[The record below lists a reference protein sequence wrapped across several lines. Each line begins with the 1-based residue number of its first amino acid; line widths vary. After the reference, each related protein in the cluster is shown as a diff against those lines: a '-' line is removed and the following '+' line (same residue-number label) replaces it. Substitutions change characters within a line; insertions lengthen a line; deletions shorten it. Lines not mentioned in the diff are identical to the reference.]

1 MDRRFRRARQQ
12 GTMQLDPSL
21 TAEYLHRL
29 AQQSRGSEQCLGT
42 MDVREVWNTMV
53 QVMILIVVGL
63 ASWILSMD
71 FFIDMFGKQRSP
83 SMLFRLFLLNATF
96 WASSESGNLKLRK
109 YEKIF

>member
-53 QVMILIVVGL
+53 QVMILIVVEL

-71 FFIDMFGKQRSP
+71 FFICLVSRDRHLCCFGC
-83 SMLFRLFLLNATF
+83 F
-96 WASSESGNLKLRK
+96 
-109 YEKIF
+109 Y

>member
-1 MDRRFRRARQQ
+1 
-12 GTMQLDPSL
+12 MQLDPSL

-53 QVMILIVVGL
+53 QVMILIVEL

-96 WASSESGNLKLRK
+96 
-109 YEKIF
+109 